1 MNLKKTLILA
11 AFLAV
16 GVVYLQKVL
25 LPSRDRER
33 SERIAFSRV
42 SSDAIESLEVSTS
55 EEESKPYILDQAVGA
70 ASQGTQGDR
79 AWNLRG
85 VSGAIVDKQQIAGLV
100 AGLTALEVE
109 GPLDERET
117 GYDVSVFGLDK
128 PALAVTLTERGG
140 ARTEVAFGKK
150 NEYLSKRY
158 VKVSGRKGIFLADEA
173 QFLGV
178 NKTSTDIR
186 SKTPCSFKE
195 SDLRSL
201 VLVSKN
207 GRVKLDQSV
216 VGAWRIV
223 EPSSLGASTE
233 SVRALLTEIKNL
245 RVEEF
250 VDHASS
256 RSAELG
262 LDSPVVTVTL
272 SFREGVEPKEITY
285 KVSAR
290 QAAGVNSGT
299 YVGSTT
305 TDTVYKLEA
314 DPVAKLAKSV
324 DDLRER
330 KLVPYEES
338 DIKKLSA
345 VVEDGSKVEIAVSGV
360 AWTINGKQSDPVF
373 TQQYLKDVASFAAAE
388 FPKSIPPDA
397 FQKPMLTL
405 EIIKDAESNQRLTV
419 TIGAETKGANQE
431 PMRYVKTSASD
442 TVYAVRDIEAKRVVP
457 REEALIERATPAPK

>member
-16 GVVYLQKVL
+16 GIIYLQKVL
-25 LPSRDRER
+25 LPGRERER

-42 SSDAIESLEVSTS
+42 ASESIESLEVTTS
-55 EEESKPYILDQAVGA
+55 ADAVKPYILDQSAGA
-70 ASQGTQGDR
+70 TSQGKQGEMS
-79 AWNLRG
+79 WNLRG
-85 VSGAIVDKQQIAGLV
+85 VSGAVLDKQQISSFV

-178 NKTSTDIR
+178 NKTSSDIR
-186 SKTPCSFKE
+186 SKTPCSFTE

-201 VLVSKN
+201 VIVSKA
-207 GRVKLDQSV
+207 GRVKLEQGV

-223 EPSSLGASTE
+223 EPSALAASTE
-233 SVRALLTEIKNL
+233 SVQALLSDINNL

-250 VDHASS
+250 VDQASS
-256 RSAELG
+256 RTGEFG
-262 LDSPVVTVTL
+262 LDSPAVTLTL
-272 SFREGVEPKEITY
+272 SFREGIEPREVTY

-290 QAAGVNSGT
+290 QSAGVNSGT

-305 TDTVYKLEA
+305 TDTVYKIDA
-314 DPVAKLAKSV
+314 DPVSKLAKSV

-330 KLVPYEES
+330 RLVPYEES

-360 AWTINGKQSDPVF
+360 SWTINGKQSDPVF
-373 TQQYLKDVASFAAAE
+373 TQQYLKDVASFAAAD
-388 FPKSIPPDA
+388 FPKNIPPDT

-405 EIIKDAESNQRLTV
+405 EIVKDAESNQRLTV

-431 PMRYVKTSASD
+431 SMRFVKTSASE